1 MKINYQYKNK
11 KDSAFIFIDLLRL
24 FRLIEKTKKR
34 NEDNIAG
41 ILFHE
46 LMFFFVSYKC
56 RQNLKK
62 FQNIDDNVPKIKFG
76 FRNKLSILDL
86 KKNNIITIFLFNIY
100 SALTKFLN
108 FKKEILV
115 GKSVSLSRKDKFFLF
130 IFAFLN
136 KYKIVLPKFDKLR
149 IEITNETKILFL
161 KQLRE
166 LLIKHRISVNNLKD
180 IQIFINK
187 LIIAPKKYYKKNTNK
202 NLIITGTL
210 ANIYN
215 KMLANKKRDSKLC
228 VINHIPHFGIV
239 SYKSLKF
246 DEFYLCDYY
255 LTSGNS
261 QKKLDNNYKSI
272 DNSNYELLFLNS
284 KNYSFFSE
292 YVKKINFKF
301 IKQKKILYVPTRTP
315 NHSVNG
321 TNYIYKK
328 DYEKWQNFLVSKFG
342 KIDIKLPSKK
352 YDFKINNKF
361 NLIESNKKLLDVC
374 IDYDLL
380 IIDYISSTTFGE
392 ISSTNLPIIYYNLNS
407 DELNENYKKLIKKR
421 VIEIKINIFDN
432 FKGFKK
438 LEKIGNKPRFKNIFM
453 KKFLK
458 TKTKT
463 SFYNNL
469 VKITK

>member
-1 MKINYQYKNK
+1 
-11 KDSAFIFIDLLRL
+11 
-24 FRLIEKTKKR
+24 
-34 NEDNIAG
+34 
-41 ILFHE
+41 
-46 LMFFFVSYKC
+46 
-56 RQNLKK
+56 
-62 FQNIDDNVPKIKFG
+62 
-76 FRNKLSILDL
+76 
-86 KKNNIITIFLFNIY
+86 
-100 SALTKFLN
+100 
-108 FKKEILV
+108 
-115 GKSVSLSRKDKFFLF
+115 
-130 IFAFLN
+130 
-136 KYKIVLPKFDKLR
+136 
-149 IEITNETKILFL
+149 
-161 KQLRE
+161 
-166 LLIKHRISVNNLKD
+166 
-180 IQIFINK
+180 INK

-361 NLIESNKKLLDVC
+361 NLIE
-374 IDYDLL
+374 
-380 IIDYISSTTFGE
+380 
-392 ISSTNLPIIYYNLNS
+392 
-407 DELNENYKKLIKKR
+407 
-421 VIEIKINIFDN
+421 
-432 FKGFKK
+432 
-438 LEKIGNKPRFKNIFM
+438 
-453 KKFLK
+453 
-458 TKTKT
+458 
-463 SFYNNL
+463 
-469 VKITK
+469 